1 MAITTG
7 SLYSVIGLDCAWSF
21 ALIAALMNLIP
32 QVGSILATVLPLPL
46 VLLDGD
52 LEQYQQILCLVLPIL
67 FQQITG
73 NVLEPYLFGKTLE
86 IHPISI
92 LLSLAFWLNIWGI
105 PGMILSVCGKA
116 RSKLRLPRLTSTL
129 LSFQVPLMAIL
140 RLVLHANENSPVA
153 VLFVQLLEGNVSGA
167 PKAFERTAAEDI
179 RRGTLFSK
187 PMANVDE
194 GNEGDED

>member
-92 LLSLAFWLNIWGI
+92 LFSLAFWLNIWGI
-105 PGMILSVCGKA
+105 PGMILS
-116 RSKLRLPRLTSTL
+116 
-129 LSFQVPLMAIL
+129 VPLMAIL

-194 GNEGDED
+194 GDEGNED